1 MTERELAERLHRL
14 CCMADRLRAPGHRHT
29 AESYVID
36 RDEIRDGLRRLYRD
50 QTGHWPSPEGT
61 DPAPAPRA
69 ALPIPSA
76 ILRHGARQPPAP
88 ARPRCLR

>member
-36 RDEIRDGLRRLYRD
+36 RDEIRDGLRRFYRD
-50 QTGHWPSPEGT
+50 LTGHWPSAEAA
-61 DPAPAPRA
+61 DPAPATRPM
-69 ALPIPSA
+69 LPTPSA
-76 ILRHGARQPPAP
+76 ILRHRARQQRGPAQ
-88 ARPRCLR
+88 RLR